1 MFTKMRRSYTL
12 FCFFVLLP
20 VILNAQVSSTAKRP
34 GISVKI
40 IPTSTEGSD
49 QGRYFIVNFYA
60 TVGDVAYGA
69 FKDQAGNNLEG
80 QWSTGVID
88 LERQSW
94 QFPPSDLYPQVSL
107 RAFPST
113 ITLKVTEQ
121 LSYSGG
127 VFVESWRKTSFV
139 LNGLAESEEDGDVKR
154 YITLSH
160 EYGYFP
166 PTEFA
171 SSRPFLNKRYFF
183 LTRYLIPKIP
193 AAGIYTYFDPAQSFV
208 TNRFCIESPIYV
220 STYYQEPGEAIAGAR
235 FQYEYTIPG
244 RGTRRVYVENTAGTG
259 EISTEGILPA
269 DMTREVT
276 AQLRVRMVGPLVENY
291 TDEGGYWDGLYGPWS
306 DPIPLIMYPPP
317 PQVSTENINPGVA
330 LSDKAS
336 LTEQNTSFA
345 IHHVACAG
353 DSTGKIVIRKPINNI
368 AGYDFTIRRLSDN
381 ATMNFRR
388 SGLMNAGDS
397 IVLPDM
403 ALAQPRNNAFYFT
416 AGQYELKVT
425 NLRPDDPN
433 RAFGCSLP
441 QYFTIKEPAALQANS
456 ITKRKYNTFN
466 VSCTDPATGLPKP
479 DGEIVITPTGGI
491 APYNFTLK
499 GIANNTTVVT
509 KTAQNIAGARK
520 FSNLAATFHGDSID
534 YIVTFTDVSGC
545 EAKNPVHPTINTY
558 TKEYTA
564 GASPQEGDAL
574 RLHVPKKLEI
584 DHVDTD
590 FDTYHQNNIRCWG
603 EKDDLQVFL
612 KGGTHQFT
620 TWVDGGTL
628 SNHQR
633 RTVKEN
639 IDELI
644 FSEIPAG
651 DYQVHVRDGN
661 GCVATQAFTFTQPE
675 ELTLAQSQ
683 ATSALCPGIDTGTI
697 LVNGAGGVPLTDD
710 GHYRYALTYN
720 GQTTEK
726 DGNEMLFGNLAS
738 GTYTLTLSDANDC
751 VLSTTYALKEPP
763 PLVVNLEGDEYFCT
777 GQTVNLDAGN
787 PGSTYQWTSSIG
799 ATSVDKIFTATK
811 TGTYTV
817 IVTNPQ
823 GCQAQ
828 GSRSLTS
835 ATDIL
840 KADFIAS
847 SEGVAGDTVVL
858 INISFPLPDSTYW
871 TLPQGAQLI
880 EESDFV
886 QYLVFSDT
894 GTYVIT
900 LSASKG
906 ACFDQFSDVIT
917 ILENNESGENSGGRQ
932 ASSLISGF
940 TIHPNPSSG
949 NFTIGVKL
957 REAADVAVDI
967 FSNTGGAPWGSYQ
980 ASGSQSYQISAVMSA
995 PAGVYY
1001 VVLRAGNEKQ
1011 VRRIV
1016 IYK

>member
-1 MFTKMRRSYTL
+1 MFTKMTRSYTL
-12 FCFFVLLP
+12 FCFFVFLP
-20 VILNAQVSSTAKRP
+20 VILSAQVSSTAKRP
-34 GISVKI
+34 GISVTIDPETTMGWGACGLYKLDFYAAVGDRVYSQFVKQDGTPI
-40 IPTSTEGSD
+40 EGS
-49 QGRYFIVNFYA
+49 G
-60 TVGDVAYGA
+60 
-69 FKDQAGNNLEG
+69 G
-80 QWSTGVID
+80 QWLGGWCDNPWAFTTNPDPIFSSPV
-88 LERQSW
+88 
-94 QFPPSDLYPQVSL
+94 L
-107 RAFPST
+107 RAFPKT
-113 ITLKVTEQ
+113 MTLMVTEQ
-121 LSYSGG
+121 EWDPFPASYARRI
-127 VFVESWRKTSFV
+127 FSFE
-139 LNGLAESEEDGDVKR
+139 LYGINGALAAGDVE
-154 YITLSH
+154 H
-160 EYGYFP
+160 MYGLGRHDGSAIDGGNGNPFHVLGYYFK
-166 PTEFA
+166 TIY
-171 SSRPFLNKRYFF
+171 S
-183 LTRYLIPKIP
+183 IPKLP
-193 AAGIYTYFDPAQSFV
+193 VTGDDPGVYTHFDPARSFA
-208 TNRFCIESPIYV
+208 TNRFCIGSPIYV
-220 STYYQEPGEAIAGAR
+220 STYYQEAGEAIAGAR
-235 FQYEYTIPG
+235 FLYEYTIPG
-244 RGTRRVYVENTAGTG
+244 RGTKTVYAENNTGTVEIPTD
-259 EISTEGILPA
+259 EIFPA
-269 DMTREVT
+269 DMTSEVT
-276 AQLRVRMVGPLVENY
+276 AQLRVRMVGPLVQVQ
-291 TDEGGYWDGLYGPWS
+291 DMMVDGLYGPWS
-306 DPIPLIMYPPP
+306 DPINLIMYPAP

-345 IHHVACAG
+345 IHHVACSG
-353 DSTGKIVIRKPINNI
+353 GNTGKIVIRKPINNI
-368 AGYDFTIRRLSDN
+368 AGYDFTIRRMSDN

-403 ALAQPRNNAFYFT
+403 ARAQPGNNEFYFT

-425 NLRPDDPN
+425 NLHPDDPN

-456 ITKRKYNTFN
+456 ITKKKYNTFN
-466 VSCTDPATGLPKP
+466 VSCTDPTTGLPKP

-491 APYNFTLK
+491 APYNFTLT
-499 GIANNTTVVT
+499 GIVNNTTVVT
-509 KTAQNIAGARK
+509 KTAQNMAGAQK
-520 FSNLAATFHGDSID
+520 FSNLAATLNGDSVD
-534 YIVTFTDVSGC
+534 YILTFTDISGC
-545 EAKNPVHPTINTY
+545 EAKNLVHPTINTY

-612 KGGTHQFT
+612 KGGTHLFT
-620 TWVDGGTL
+620 AWVDGGTL

-633 RTVKEN
+633 RDNVHEDT
-639 IDELI
+639 DELI

-651 DYQVHVRDGN
+651 NYQVHVLDGN

-675 ELTLAQSQ
+675 ELTLAKSQ
-683 ATSALCPGIDTGTI
+683 ATPAACAGSDTGTI
-697 LVNGAGGVPLTDD
+697 VVSGAGGIPLSSNGPYNYT
-710 GHYRYALTYN
+710 LTHN

-726 DGNEMLFGNLAS
+726 AGDEVLFDNLA
-738 GTYTLTLSDANDC
+738 GGAYTLTVSDANNCTLD
-751 VLSTTYALKEPP
+751 VLYDLAEPA
-763 PLVVNLEGDEYFCT
+763 PLAVNIEGEEYFCT
-777 GQTVNLDAGN
+777 GQTVKLDAGN

-799 ATSVDKIFTATK
+799 VTSTDKIFTATK

-828 GSRSLTS
+828 GSRSLTF

-886 QYLVFSDT
+886 QYLVFPDT

-917 ILENNESGENSGGRQ
+917 ILENNERGENSGGRQ

-949 NFTIGVKL
+949 RFTIGVQL

-967 FSNTGGAPWGSYQ
+967 FSTTGAPWASYQ
-980 ASGSQSYQISAVMSA
+980 ESGSRSYEISAALSA
-995 PAGVYY
+995 PTGVYY
-1001 VVLRAGNEKQ
+1001 VVLRAGNEKK